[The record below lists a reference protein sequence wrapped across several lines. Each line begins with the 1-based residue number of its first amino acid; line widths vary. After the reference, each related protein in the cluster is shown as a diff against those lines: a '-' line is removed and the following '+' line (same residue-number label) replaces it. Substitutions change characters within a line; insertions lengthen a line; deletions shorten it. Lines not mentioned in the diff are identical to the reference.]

1 MNLREATATKH
12 KIAEQMLFNQRM
24 LNSELSKD
32 EYIIYLIQ
40 QYFIFDVIE
49 KRNFDLLHQPTNSY
63 RRSMI
68 EKDLNE
74 LIAELFPFR
83 YTFETVGKVL
93 SLSSTKEYVK
103 YLNSVNDNDMWAHIY
118 LNYCALY
125 YGGQIIKTKV
135 FGSGNMYNFSEQED
149 LIKYIRTIQK
159 DSWAEEAN
167 KGFDHIIGIFDEL
180 QKKVTTLIN
189 L

>member
-1 MNLREATATKH
+1 MSLREATVIKH

-40 QYFIFDVIE
+40 QYFIFNIIE
-49 KRNFDLLHQPTNSY
+49 KRNFDLLHKPTYCY
-63 RRSMI
+63 RKNMV

-83 YTFETVGKVL
+83 YTFETVGNVL
-93 SLSSTKEYVK
+93 SLPSTKEYIK
-103 YLNSVNDNDMWAHIY
+103 YLSSINDNDMWAHIY

-135 FGSGNMYNFSEQED
+135 FGSGNIYNFSEQED
-149 LIKYIRTIQK
+149 LIKHIRTIQK
-159 DSWAEEAN
+159 DNWAEEVN
-167 KGFDHIIGIFDEL
+167 KGFDYVINIFDEL
-180 QKKVTTLIN
+180 QKNVTALIN